1 MTFLRTAL
9 IAAVA
14 LSLAACQIQPVSQR
28 ATTGFSQPIL
38 LPIKYEGKERYQLA
52 RDWEW
57 EWCGNVEKAP
67 AGLVID
73 GASVPRFLWIWMP
86 PDGTHRAGSLAHDL
100 AYIGRG
106 KMPSGLE
113 MKRKEA
119 DLMFFTLML
128 RAGVSE
134 KRAGIAYSGVRLGG
148 WKEWNKPYVGPVII
162 PVQQPVLAQRLRNK
176 TFLTRHIYGN

>member
-1 MTFLRTAL
+1 MTLFRTAL

-14 LSLAACQIQPVSQR
+14 LSLAACQTSPVTQK
-28 ATTGFSQPIL
+28 ATAGFSQPVM
-38 LPIKYEGKERYQLA
+38 LPIKYQGKERYQLA

-57 EWCGNVEKAP
+57 EWCGSLEKAP

-73 GASVPRFLWIWMP
+73 GASVPRLIWWWMP
-86 PDGTHRAGSLAHDL
+86 PDGLHRAGACAHDL
-100 AYIGRG
+100 AYICRG

-113 MKRKEA
+113 MKREEA

-134 KRAGIAYSGVRLGG
+134 RRAGIAYSGVRLGG
-148 WKEWNKPYVGPVII
+148 WKEWNKPYVGPII
-162 PVQQPVLAQRLRNK
+162 LPVQQSVLAKRIRK
-176 TFLTRHIYGN
+176 PIFLTRHIYE